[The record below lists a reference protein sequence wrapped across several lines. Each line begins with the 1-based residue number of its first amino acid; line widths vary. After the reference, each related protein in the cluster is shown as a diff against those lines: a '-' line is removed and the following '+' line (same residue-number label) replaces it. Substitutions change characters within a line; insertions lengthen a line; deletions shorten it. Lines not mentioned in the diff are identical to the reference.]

1 MSVVCACVHVHVCVW
16 ASNALGALDVFG
28 RILLTMIYRTVQW
41 DNWNLLIL
49 DDTGSRESQPNSNHH
64 SIINHGAV
72 VTPGGWD
79 CPCADCSIGTNSS
92 GEIVPPPTHSLA
104 LALHINRS
112 RSTPPIAL
120 DTPLHTTSPLTPSS
134 SFVLLSGATPPM
146 SPPTSVQL
154 PGEMLRLCRSSV
166 RLRFHHLRPDCPREQ
181 RRCSLLVL

>member
-1 MSVVCACVHVHVCVW
+1 VW
-16 ASNALGALDVFG
+16 ASNALGALHSLSSRSVSC
-28 RILLTMIYRTVQW
+28 ILFTMRCRTVQW
-41 DNWNLLIL
+41 DNWEFL
-49 DDTGSRESQPNSNHH
+49 TTQPNPNHH

-112 RSTPPIAL
+112 SSTPPIAL
-120 DTPLHTTSPLTPSS
+120 DTPLHPTSPLTPSS

-166 RLRFHHLRPDCPREQ
+166 RLWFHHLRPDCPREQ